1 MLGAARLCC
10 RQGLCDMVSRWFLT
24 LACRWSILP
33 GPAAVKLP
41 GGGPTSH
48 ALRAAAGCGLR
59 APRAWL
65 PSQGAACKSVF
76 ESPLLTKLPVW
87 KPEKEKGWV

>member
-24 LACRWSILP
+24 LACRWSVLP

-48 ALRAAAGCGLR
+48 ALPAPGCSGLR
-59 APRAWL
+59 APGPAGL
-65 PSQGAACKSVF
+65 AAIAGRCLQVR
-76 ESPLLTKLPVW
+76 V
-87 KPEKEKGWV
+87 